1 MDTTFCFCLYTY
13 EREGEPN
20 MLAPVDVFVSTVDP
34 MKEPPLVT
42 SNTVLSILPMD
53 YPVEKISCYVS
64 DDGAS
69 MLTFDSLAETAEF
82 ARKWVPYCKKF
93 SIEPRAPEMYFTLKI
108 DYLKDKV
115 QPTFVK
121 ERRAMKREYEEFK
134 VRINALVAK
143 ASKVPLEGW
152 IMPDGTPWPGNNTK
166 DHPGM
171 IQVFLGSN
179 GGFDV
184 EGNELPRLV
193 YVSREKR
200 PGFQHHKKAGAMNAL
215 VRVAG
220 VLTNAPFMLNLDC
233 DHYVNNSK
241 AVREAMCFLMDPQIG
256 KKVCYV
262 QFPQRFDGID
272 RHDRYAN
279 RNTVFFD
286 INMKRSRWNPR
297 SGLRWYWL
305 CFQKTSSVW
314 L

>member
-1 MDTTFCFCLYTY
+1 M
-13 EREGEPN
+13 
-20 MLAPVDVFVSTVDP
+20 S
-34 MKEPPLVT
+34 PLR
-42 SNTVLSILPMD
+42 LGFL
-53 YPVEKISCYVS
+53 
-64 DDGAS
+64 
-69 MLTFDSLAETAEF
+69 
-82 ARKWVPYCKKF
+82 
-93 SIEPRAPEMYFTLKI
+93 
-108 DYLKDKV
+108 
-115 QPTFVK
+115 Q
-121 ERRAMKREYEEFK
+121 REYEEFK

-184 EGNELPRLV
+184 EGHELPRLV

-286 INMKRSRWNPR
+286 VRRN
-297 SGLRWYWL
+297 L
-305 CFQKTSSVW
+305 V
-314 L
+314 